1 MSGDRLGHRCSFH
14 SNSEAWQSPTLIP
27 GRRRCLKFASA
38 TARQHDHSTPKLNR
52 RWMQRLLNGRPSR
65 WPLALLPSCRV
76 ATLSF
81 RSPLQFESGEPWLAR
96 HSSLPPRQPTQQ
108 QSLRRIG
115 LSFLPSSFLSTFPPS
130 GWLSPTHV
138 PSWLCGRASE
148 RERETGSSNFRLSIH
163 QTRENNT

>member
-1 MSGDRLGHRCSFH
+1 MGHRCSFH

-115 LSFLPSSFLSTFPPS
+115 LSFLPSSPPFLPLAGFPQLMS
-130 GWLSPTHV
+130 LHGFA
-138 PSWLCGRASE
+138 GERA